1 VSVLRKIKN
10 RTNRR
15 ESRIRKNI
23 RLNYANDKIRIS
35 IFRSLNHIYAQA
47 IDDLKSCTLAS
58 SSSVDIKEEG
68 NKSFIS
74 KKVGYALAQKLKSK
88 GINEVIFDRGSYMY
102 HGRVASLADGLRDG
116 GLKV

>member
-1 VSVLRKIKN
+1 VSILRKIKN

-15 ESRIRKNI
+15 ESRIRKRI
-23 RLNYANDKIRIS
+23 RLNYANNKLRIS
-35 IFRSLNHIYAQA
+35 VFRSLNHIYAQA
-47 IDDLKSCTLAS
+47 IDDSKNCTVAS
-58 SSSVDIKEEG
+58 SSSMDIKEVG

-74 KKVGYALAQKLKSK
+74 KKVGIALAQKLKTQ
-88 GINEVIFDRGSYMY
+88 GIDEVIFDRGSYMY